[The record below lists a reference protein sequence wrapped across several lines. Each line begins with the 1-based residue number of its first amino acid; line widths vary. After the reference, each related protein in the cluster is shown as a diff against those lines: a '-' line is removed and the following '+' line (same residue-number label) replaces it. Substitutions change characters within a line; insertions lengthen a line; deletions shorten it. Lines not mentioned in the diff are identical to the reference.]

1 MRQPIQIGYFNQSVF
16 TVCVRYK
23 YALSFGP
30 VMKWKESADK
40 STGGEYQRLVFDKR
54 LLFLFRK
61 FSEKVVGIVMY

>member
-1 MRQPIQIGYFNQSVF
+1 M
-16 TVCVRYK
+16 